1 MDSKATPLNFSEN
14 YFAPS
19 PYTERAYSSNLA
31 ISYDGKW
38 MAYCVANVVVLRS
51 LEDLKTCKVFKEHRH
66 KTSAVSF
73 APNKHLVASGDVE
86 GNVKLWFID
95 DLTIKKEHIGVL
107 GSKIFGIEW
116 DLASEK
122 LFIFGDGKK
131 TYARCISWDS
141 GNNVGEVAGH
151 SKIVLTGDM
160 RKVRPIRLASGG
172 EDFQV
177 NFYEAYPCK
186 LKKMNREHT
195 NFVTGVRFSPD
206 GNLVVSVA
214 FDKKIVVYD
223 GKTGEV
229 SYILSE
235 DKAEG
240 NHRMAIIGVC
250 WLDNTTIATC
260 SLDRTVKVWDLDQ
273 KACKYTLYPKEKET
287 LDIPDSGCGIATNGV
302 YLISLSLNGCLN
314 FWKVSDLADE
324 KLPDRVIDGHQNFIS
339 DILYSSSKSLIIS
352 SDVKGK
358 IILWNSTNNEFIK
371 TISNSENNV
380 INMSL
385 SPDENTLYSFNN
397 IGTIKGIDLSTSN
410 EM

>member
-1 MDSKATPLNFSEN
+1 MDSKPTTLNAPEN
-14 YFAPS
+14 HFAPS
-19 PYTERAYSSNLA
+19 PDTERAYSSNLS

-51 LEDLKTCKVFKEHRH
+51 LEDLKTCKIFKEHKS

-95 DLTIKKEHIGVL
+95 DLSIKREHKAVL

-122 LFIFGDGKK
+122 LFVFGDGKK
-131 TYARCISWDS
+131 ALARCISWDT
-141 GNNVGEVAGH
+141 GNNVGDISGH
-151 SKIVLTGDM
+151 SKVVLTGDM

-172 EDFQV
+172 EDFLV

-186 LKKMNREHT
+186 LKKMNKEHT

-206 GNLVVSVA
+206 GNLYVSVG
-214 FDKKIVVYD
+214 FDKKIIVYD

-229 SYILSE
+229 AYKLTE

-240 NHRMAIIGVC
+240 NHKMAIIGVC
-250 WLDNTTIATC
+250 WLDDSTIATC
-260 SLDRTVKVWDLDQ
+260 SLDRTVKVWDLNE
-273 KACKYTLYPKEKET
+273 KTCKYTLFPKNKES

-314 FWKVSDLADE
+314 FWNISELANE
-324 KLPDRVIDGHQNFIS
+324 KLPDRAIDGHQSYIS
-339 DILYSSSKSLIIS
+339 DIVVSHSKSLIIS
-352 SDVKGK
+352 SDVRGK
-358 IILWNSTNNEFIK
+358 IILWNSINNEYVR

-380 INMSL
+380 LNMTLSL
-385 SPDENTLYSFNN
+385 DENTLYSLNN
-397 IGTIKGIDLSTSN
+397 RGIIKGIDLSTSS